1 MPKKATNTSNTT
13 NISKPEYTSELKKD
27 IEEIKEILKRMDS
40 YLKILADD
48 VLDTRKRNSP
58 TSEELFGK

>member
-1 MPKKATNTSNTT
+1 MPKKETKKVTNT
-13 NISKPEYTSELKKD
+13 SKPEYTSELKKD

-48 VLDTRKRNSP
+48 VLETRKRNSP

>member
-1 MPKKATNTSNTT
+1 MPKKETNT
-13 NISKPEYTSELKKD
+13 SKPEYTSELKKD
-27 IEEIKEILKRMDS
+27 IEEIKEILKRMDR

-48 VLDTRKRNSP
+48 VIDTRKRNSP

>member
-1 MPKKATNTSNTT
+1 MPKKKTNT
-13 NISKPEYTSELKKD
+13 SKPEYTSELKKD
-27 IEEIKEILKRMDS
+27 IEEIKEIIKRMDS

-48 VLDTRKRNSP
+48 VIDTRKRNSP

>member
-1 MPKKATNTSNTT
+1 MPKKETNTS
-13 NISKPEYTSELKKD
+13 KHEYTSELKKD
-27 IEEIKEILKRMDS
+27 IEEIKEILKRMDR

-48 VLDTRKRNSP
+48 VIDTRKRNSP